1 MGCDYYTESQLVIE
15 YVDVNGIVHMKV
27 LHVSDIEP
35 HYIFSYGYV
44 SDDDEDT
51 NHDRFNEALQKAI
64 SEHTYIKMLYDNEE
78 WKELSYETAY
88 AGWTNSIVGM
98 GKMLKLYYNRD
109 AWER

>member
-44 SDDDEDT
+44 SDDDED
-51 NHDRFNEALQKAI
+51 Q
-64 SEHTYIKMLYDNEE
+64 S
-78 WKELSYETAY
+78 
-88 AGWTNSIVGM
+88 
-98 GKMLKLYYNRD
+98 
-109 AWER
+109 